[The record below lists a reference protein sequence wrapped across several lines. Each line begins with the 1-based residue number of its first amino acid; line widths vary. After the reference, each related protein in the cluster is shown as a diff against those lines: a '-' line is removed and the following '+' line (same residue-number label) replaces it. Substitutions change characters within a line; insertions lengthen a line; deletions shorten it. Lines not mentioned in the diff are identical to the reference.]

1 MNKSYKKICVFA
13 CYIIFITA
21 GFIYGYNKGKD
32 ISYAN
37 DEISQKQNEANIAKN
52 EPNKTVVKQE
62 IKITPS
68 TRLEYICHYTSCN
81 HTETKVKNPTGEI
94 IGMNEEEYMEYLTKT
109 DPTWEMLVFGAD
121 KIVMSVSKE
130 HLCPKHFIIGVNEDR
145 IIIHKVGQ
153 DMQIQKLPD
162 LVEFKIYKSGI
173 KYVNKLDSAKN
184 GLIPDLQIYYPMKYY
199 LEK

>member
-1 MNKSYKKICVFA
+1 MLRTFI
-13 CYIIFITA
+13 ILLIFIP
-21 GFIYGYNKGKD
+21 NLHSCSSKHVE
-32 ISYAN
+32 
-37 DEISQKQNEANIAKN
+37 EIRIDN
-52 EPNKTVVKQE
+52 NKTVYFISEVWGLAGGKTDFKITDSQYWNNEERTIRFGDRGETPILYE
-62 IKITPS
+62 IK
-68 TRLEYICHYTSCN
+68 EN
-81 HTETKVKNPTGEI
+81 
-94 IGMNEEEYMEYLTKT
+94 
-109 DPTWEMLVFGAD
+109 
-121 KIVMSVSKE
+121 
-130 HLCPKHFIIGVNEDR
+130 R